1 MLLNKMNMKR
11 DFLKVLLIAI
21 LPMCVVS
28 CIDNVP
34 EEEIL
39 PRDAVSFEYYID
51 QKSDSVYYLDYYID
65 SYITFVNTS
74 PETTTGTVTW
84 EFGENAVFDPEL
96 QGKDTVTCYY
106 TMAGTYK
113 VKLTIGDKSREQVI
127 MIAPIKPIV
136 SAIMTDAIC
145 EVQKTLV
152 DFNVELPNPQNKP
165 ATFVWTFPVGTK
177 DANGN
182 EVLTYESTSPA
193 DVPVGLQ
200 FSHVGSQQ
208 VKLAATLGGLKL
220 EDATLNVQVG
230 YNKEVPTLYYAVQG
244 GRIMAYKLTDADK
257 PADMIIN
264 PFDLGVASGQHPFTL
279 LFHDT
284 LLYVLDAGKQFYY
297 VNDEN
302 GVLGDGK
309 ISVISKDG
317 SKVQTMIS
325 NAGQAAFDDPFYG
338 CILDDGNL
346 YYANRNTGIIKV
358 SLKDRDK
365 MYSATEFPYYI
376 EHNKLGY
383 YNNGWS
389 YGAIGGSIAKINGTW
404 YWAKFYNGN
413 GIYRFK
419 DKDRLPDAIQQG
431 DASNKPNSGILLEG
445 TQSKSFVY
453 ASKSDVLCLHIMDV
467 GYNGLYAATIKE
479 IEAVGGDKVALLDY
493 EIKYS
498 GTHVIDGEKKILKDL
513 SFCSNTTG
521 NLAAVEGTGSESV
534 GICQLAY
541 DQNSNCVYF
550 AYRNNSK
557 DNKDKD
563 GGEKYPPTGIYCYNV
578 ATRTTTCL
586 LEGVSAYG
594 IVVNNAKSKLF

>member
-1 MLLNKMNMKR
+1 MNMKH

-34 EEEIL
+34 EEEVL

-51 QKSDSVYYLDYYID
+51 QKTDSVYYLDYYID

-74 PETTTGTVTW
+74 PATTTGSVTW

-96 QGKDTVTCYY
+96 QGKDTITCYY
-106 TMAGTYK
+106 TTAGTYK
-113 VKLTIGDKSREQVI
+113 VKLTIGDLSKEQVI

-136 SAIMTDAIC
+136 TITMEDAIC

-152 DFNVELPNPQNKP
+152 DFTVELPNPQNKP
-165 ATFVWTFPVGTK
+165 ATFLWTFPVGTK

-182 EVLTYESTSPA
+182 EVLTYESSSPT
-193 DVPVGLQ
+193 DVPAGLQ

-208 VKLAATLGGLKL
+208 VKLAATLGGMEL

-244 GRIMAYKLTDADK
+244 GRIMAYKLTDAEK
-257 PADMIIN
+257 PADMMIN
-264 PFDLGVASGQHPFTL
+264 SFDLGVASGQHPFTL

-338 CILDDGNL
+338 CIDGDFL
-346 YYANRNTGIIKV
+346 YYANRNTGFMKV
-358 SLKDRDK
+358 ALKDRDK
-365 MYSATEFPYYI
+365 VYGTTEFPYYVN
-376 EHNKLGY
+376 HNTLGY
-383 YNNGWS
+383 YNYGWS
-389 YGAIGGSIAKINGTW
+389 YGAIGGTLAKINGVW
-404 YWAKFYNGN
+404 HWAKFYNGN
-413 GIYRFK
+413 GIYRFQ
-419 DKDRLPDAIQQG
+419 DSDIQPAALAQG
-431 DASNKPNSGILLEG
+431 DDSNKPKDGVVLEAYPKTFVYCAKNTTPTLCVYCTGDTYNSLYAGSYDEMVAITDPMKQLPNYEVQYTDTAG
-445 TQSKSFVY
+445 MKKSF
-453 ASKSDVLCLHIMDV
+453 KT
-467 GYNGLYAATIKE
+467 NR
-479 IEAVGGDKVALLDY
+479 
-493 EIKYS
+493 S
-498 GTHVIDGEKKILKDL
+498 GNIP
-513 SFCSNTTG
+513 S
-521 NLAAVEGTGSESV
+521 VEGHTSECV
-534 GICQLAY
+534 GICQMAY
-541 DQNSNCVYF
+541 DEVNGCVYF
-550 AYRNNSK
+550 GYRNNYAAK
-557 DNKDKD
+557 ETQDL
-563 GGEKYPPTGIYCYNV
+563 YPPTGIYSYNL
-578 ATRTTTCL
+578 TTGEVTCL
-586 LEGVSAYG
+586 IPGVSVYG
-594 IVVNNAKSKLF
+594 LAVNNTPSKLF

>member
-1 MLLNKMNMKR
+1 MKR

-34 EEEIL
+34 EEEVL

-51 QKSDSVYYLDYYID
+51 QKTDSVYYLDYYID

-74 PETTTGTVTW
+74 PATTTGSVTW

-96 QGKDTVTCYY
+96 QGKDTITCYY
-106 TMAGTYK
+106 TTAGTYK
-113 VKLTIGDKSREQVI
+113 VKLTIGDLSKEQVI

-136 SAIMTDAIC
+136 SVAMDDAIC

-152 DFNVELPNPQNKP
+152 DFSVELPNPQNKP

-182 EVLTYESTSPA
+182 EVLTYESSSPT

-208 VKLAATLGGLKL
+208 VKLAATLGGMEL

-244 GRIMAYKLTDADK
+244 GRIMAYKLTDAEK
-257 PADMIIN
+257 PADMIVN

-297 VNDEN
+297 INDEN

-338 CILDDGNL
+338 CIDGDYL
-346 YYANRNTGIIKV
+346 YYANRNTGFIKV
-358 SLKDRDK
+358 ALKDRDK
-365 MYSATEFPYYI
+365 VYGTTEFPYYVN
-376 EHNKLGY
+376 HNTLGY

-389 YGAIGGSIAKINGTW
+389 YGAIGGTLAKINGVW
-404 YWAKFYNGN
+404 HWAKFYNGN
-413 GIYRFK
+413 GIYRFQ
-419 DKDRLPDAIQQG
+419 DSDIQPAALAQG
-431 DASNKPNSGILLEG
+431 DDSNKPKDGVVLEAYPKTFVYCAKNTTPTLCVYCTGDAYNSLYAGSYDEIVAITEPLKQLPNYEVQYTDSTG
-445 TQSKSFVY
+445 TKSF
-453 ASKSDVLCLHIMDV
+453 KT
-467 GYNGLYAATIKE
+467 NR
-479 IEAVGGDKVALLDY
+479 
-493 EIKYS
+493 
-498 GTHVIDGEKKILKDL
+498 
-513 SFCSNTTG
+513 TG
-521 NLAAVEGTGSESV
+521 NIPSVEGHTSECV
-534 GICQLAY
+534 GICQMAY
-541 DQNSNCVYF
+541 DEVNGCVYF
-550 AYRNNSK
+550 GYRNNYAAK
-557 DNKDKD
+557 EMQDL
-563 GGEKYPPTGIYCYNV
+563 YPPTGIYSYNL
-578 ATRTTTCL
+578 ATGEVTCL
-586 LEGVSAYG
+586 IPGVSVYG
-594 IVVNNAKSKLF
+594 LAVNNTPSKLF

>member
-34 EEEIL
+34 EEEVL

-51 QKSDSVYYLDYYID
+51 QKTDSVYYLDYYID

-74 PETTTGTVTW
+74 PATTTGSVTW

-96 QGKDTVTCYY
+96 QGKDTITCYY
-106 TMAGTYK
+106 TTAGTYK
-113 VKLTIGDKSREQVI
+113 VKLTIGDLSKEQVI

-136 SAIMTDAIC
+136 SVAMDDAIC

-152 DFNVELPNPQNKP
+152 DFSVELPNPQNKP

-182 EVLTYESTSPA
+182 EVLTYESSSPT

-208 VKLAATLGGLKL
+208 VKLAATLGGMEL

-244 GRIMAYKLTDADK
+244 GRIMAYKLTDAEK
-257 PADMIIN
+257 PADMIVN

-297 VNDEN
+297 INDEN

-338 CILDDGNL
+338 CIDGDYL
-346 YYANRNTGIIKV
+346 YYANRNTGFIKV
-358 SLKDRDK
+358 ALKDRDK
-365 MYSATEFPYYI
+365 VYGTTEFPYYVN
-376 EHNKLGY
+376 HNTLGY

-389 YGAIGGSIAKINGTW
+389 YGAIGGTLAKINGVW
-404 YWAKFYNGN
+404 HWAKFYNGN
-413 GIYRFK
+413 GIYRFQ
-419 DKDRLPDAIQQG
+419 DSDIQPAALAQG
-431 DASNKPNSGILLEG
+431 DDSNKPKDGVVLEAYPKTFVYCAKNTTPTLCVYCTGDAYNSLYAGSYDEIVAITEPLKQLPNYEVQYTDSTG
-445 TQSKSFVY
+445 TKSF
-453 ASKSDVLCLHIMDV
+453 KT
-467 GYNGLYAATIKE
+467 NR
-479 IEAVGGDKVALLDY
+479 
-493 EIKYS
+493 
-498 GTHVIDGEKKILKDL
+498 
-513 SFCSNTTG
+513 TG
-521 NLAAVEGTGSESV
+521 NIPSVEGHTSECV
-534 GICQLAY
+534 GICQMAY
-541 DQNSNCVYF
+541 DEVNGCVYF
-550 AYRNNSK
+550 GYRNNYAVK
-557 DNKDKD
+557 EMQDL
-563 GGEKYPPTGIYCYNV
+563 YPPTGIYSYNLV
-578 ATRTTTCL
+578 TGEVTCL
-586 LEGVSAYG
+586 IPGVSVYG
-594 IVVNNAKSKLF
+594 LAVNNTPSKLF